1 MKTAHPREGGD
12 PNSLQ
17 APQAM
22 PNQTSAWAPAF
33 AGVSEELDRYAANRA
48 ALTAAHAYSPSDERD
63 ACGVGLVCALDGKP
77 RREVVE
83 LAITALKS
91 VWHRGAVDADG
102 KTGDG
107 AGVLLSVPQDFFA
120 DQVTRIGHVL
130 RPGPI
135 AVGQV
140 FLPRNDLGNQE
151 AARTIVEAEA
161 LRFGFYIYGWRQV
174 PVDTSVIGEKA
185 NATRPEIE
193 QIMLSPPA
201 GLTGEALERALFLC
215 RKRIE
220 KRVAAAGIQHFYLCS
235 FSARQLIYKG
245 MFLAQH
251 IDEFYPDL
259 RDERFA
265 AAVAIFHQRYSTN
278 TFPEWRLAQPFRM
291 LAHNG
296 EINTKKGNVNWMKSH
311 EIRMAAD
318 AFGEMGDDV
327 KPVIQDPHGS
337 DSMALDNTFEVL
349 VRAGRDAPMAKAL
362 LMPEAW
368 NARSDEQIKPAHKA
382 LYAYCNSVMEPWDGP
397 AAICASDGRWVVA
410 GKDRNGLRPLR
421 VAYTD
426 DGLLIMGSEA
436 GMCRVEE
443 SRIVRKTHI
452 SAGRMIAVDLAE
464 GRLYGEDEIVD
475 ELAVRHP
482 YDQWLGNMV
491 DLEKTIAP
499 GPEPRAYSRE
509 ELVRRQVAAGL
520 SLEDIELI
528 LAPMVEDGKEAVG
541 SMGDDTPLAV
551 LSDQYRPLSH
561 FFRQN
566 FSQVTNPPID
576 SLRETSVMS
585 LKTRFKN
592 LGNILAQDEAQTDV
606 FVLESPVLTT
616 GMYHRVVEFIGEKN
630 VAVID
635 CTMPLPAPESRDGDA
650 LRANLDRIRAEAEDA
665 ALRGCAT
672 IVLTDEAS
680 GPGRLAL
687 PMILATGGVH
697 SSLVAKG
704 LRSYV
709 SLIVRSAECLDTH
722 YFAVLVGVGATAVNA
737 YLAQESFQDR
747 LDRGL
752 TGELSLRDLCL
763 NYKHAIEGGLL
774 KIIAK
779 MGIAVISSYRGG
791 YNFEALGLSRALV
804 AEFFP
809 GMPSRISGIGLAGIE
824 AKALELHRKAWD
836 AAAITLPV
844 GGFYK
849 ARRAG
854 EAHAFEARMIHTLQ
868 RACDTGE
875 YAAYKTFS
883 EGMRRMPTIQ
893 LRDLLDLRSPER
905 AVSLDE
911 VESVN
916 EIRKRFLTPGMS
928 MGALSPEAHG
938 VLNIAMNRIGA
949 KSVSGEGGEDPARYT
964 PLPNGDNPNSAV
976 KQIAS
981 GRFGVTAQYLNEC
994 REIEIK
1000 VSQGAKPG
1008 EGGQLPGFKVTE
1020 LIAKLRHSTPGVMLI
1035 SPPPH
1040 HDIYSIEDLAQLIYD
1055 LKQINPE
1062 ARVCVKLVAMTG
1074 IGAIAAGVAKAK
1086 ADVILISGN
1095 VGGTGASPQTSIKY
1109 AGGPW
1114 EMGLSEANQVLT
1126 LNNLRHSVRLRAD
1139 GGMRTGRDVVIA
1151 AMLGAEEFGIGT
1163 ASLIAM
1169 GCIMVRQCHSNTCP
1183 VGVCTQDEALREKFS
1198 GSPEKVINLFTFIA
1212 EEVREIL
1219 AGLGF
1224 RSLNEIVGRTDL
1236 LQQVS
1241 RGGEHLDDLDLNPLL
1256 VRADPGHHAPFCTV
1270 EGRNEVP
1277 DTLDA
1282 QIVRD
1287 AAPLLERGE
1296 KMQLTYTVR
1305 NTARAI
1311 GSRTSSHI
1319 VRKFGMDGL
1328 PPGHLTVQLKG
1339 SAGQSL
1345 GAFAVQG
1352 LRIELT
1358 GEANDYVGKGLSGA
1372 TLVVRP
1378 APQLASP
1385 QTNAI
1390 IGNTVLYGATRG
1402 RLFAAG
1408 LAGERFGVRNSGAVT
1423 VVEGCGTNGL
1433 EYMTGG
1439 VAVVLGPVGFN
1450 FAAGMTGGMAYVLDL
1465 DDRFL
1470 TMLNRDSVVVERI
1483 GTRHWEAELKALVE
1497 EHARETGSVL
1507 GQTIL
1512 RDWDRHLAKFWQVVP
1527 KEMVHR
1533 LDKPLAEEEAVHH
1546 RA

>member
-1 MKTAHPREGGD
+1 M
-12 PNSLQ
+12 
-17 APQAM
+17 
-22 PNQTSAWAPAF
+22 SA
-33 AGVSEELDRYAANRA
+33 ELTRYLANRQ
-48 ALTAAHAYSPSDERD
+48 LLIDGHAYDPTSERD
-63 ACGVGLVCALDGKP
+63 NCGVGLVCAIDGKP
-77 RREVVE
+77 RREVVD
-83 LAITALKS
+83 LAIKALKA

-107 AGVLLSVPQDFFA
+107 AGILLSVPQDFFT
-120 DQVTRIGHVL
+120 DQVRNTGHKL
-130 RPGPI
+130 RPGAI
-135 AVGQV
+135 AVGQI
-140 FLPRNDLGNQE
+140 FLPRTDLGAQE
-151 AARTIVEAEA
+151 AARTIVESEA

-193 QIMLSPPA
+193 QIMLSPPS
-201 GLTGEALERALFLC
+201 GMEGEALERALFLC

-220 KRVAAAGIQHFYLCS
+220 KKVAAAAINDFYICS
-235 FSARQLIYKG
+235 LSARSLIYKG
-245 MFLAQH
+245 MFLAEN
-251 IDEFYPDL
+251 IDDFYPDL

-278 TFPEWRLAQPFRM
+278 TFPQWRLAQPFRM

-296 EINTKKGNVNWMKSH
+296 EINTLKGNTNWMKSH
-311 EIRMAAD
+311 EIRMAAQ
-318 AFGEMGDDV
+318 AFGDFGDDV
-327 KPVIQDPHGS
+327 KPVIQPSGS
-337 DSMALDNTFEVL
+337 DSAALDNTFEVL

-362 LMPEAW
+362 LIPEAW
-368 NARSDEQIKPAHKA
+368 ASKSDEQMKPEHRA
-382 LYAYCNSVMEPWDGP
+382 LYSYCNAVMEPWDGP
-397 AAICASDGRWVVA
+397 AALCATDGRWVVA

-426 DGLLIMGSEA
+426 DGLVIMGSEA
-436 GMCRVEE
+436 GMCGVAE
-443 SRIVRKTHI
+443 SRIVRKLNI
-452 SAGRMIAVDLAE
+452 SPGRMIAIDLVE
-464 GRLYGEDEIVD
+464 GRLYDEESIID
-475 ELAVRHP
+475 KLAEAHP
-482 YDQWLGNMV
+482 YTDWLGNMV
-491 DLEKTIAP
+491 ELEERIGP
-499 GPEPRAYSRE
+499 GPEPRRFQGE
-509 ELVRRQVAAGL
+509 ELARRQAAAGMT
-520 SLEDIELI
+520 LEDLELV

-551 LSDQYRPLSH
+551 LSDGYRPLSH

-576 SLRETSVMS
+576 PLRETGVMS

-592 LGNILAQDEAQTDV
+592 LGNILVQDEAQTDV
-606 FVLESPVLTT
+606 YVLESPILTT
-616 GMYHRVVEFIGEKN
+616 GMYERILGYIGDKAL
-630 VAVID
+630 AVID
-635 CTMPLPAPESRDGDA
+635 CTMPIPAGEARPGDA
-650 LRANLDRIRAEAEDA
+650 LRANLDRVRAEAEDA

-672 IVLTDEAS
+672 IVLTDEMS
-680 GPGRLAL
+680 GPDRVAL

-697 SSLVAKG
+697 AHLVGKG

-709 SLIVRSAECLDTH
+709 SIIVRSAECMDTH

-737 YLAQESFQDR
+737 WLSQESFQDR

-752 TGELSLRDLCL
+752 LGDTTLRQTCV
-763 NYKHAIEGGLL
+763 NFKTAIEQGLL
-774 KIIAK
+774 KIISK

-791 YNFEALGLSRALV
+791 YNFEAVGLSRSLV

-809 GMPSRISGIGLAGIE
+809 GMPSRISGIGFAGLE
-824 AKALELHRKAWD
+824 KRAVELHQRAWD
-836 AAAITLPV
+836 PAFVALPV

-849 ARRAG
+849 ARRSG
-854 EAHAFEARMIHTLQ
+854 EAHAFEARMIHALQ
-868 RACDTGE
+868 QACDTGDYE
-875 YAAYKTFS
+875 TYKRFS
-883 EGMRRMPTIQ
+883 AGMRNLPQIQ
-893 LRDLLDLRSPER
+893 LRDLLDWRSDRKP
-905 AVSLDE
+905 LIPDE

-928 MGALSPEAHG
+928 LGALGPEAHG
-938 VLNIAMNRIGA
+938 ALNIAMNRIGA
-949 KSVSGEGGEDPARYT
+949 KSVSGEGGEDRARYR

-976 KQIAS
+976 KQVAS
-981 GRFGVTAQYLNEC
+981 GRFGVTAEYLNEC

-1000 VSQGAKPG
+1000 VAQGAKPG

-1020 LIAKLRHSTPGVMLI
+1020 MIARLRHATPGVMLI

-1062 ARVCVKLVAMTG
+1062 ARVTVKLVAMTG

-1086 ADVILISGN
+1086 ADIILISGS

-1126 LNNLRHSVRLRAD
+1126 LNNLRHSVRLRTD
-1139 GGMRTGRDVVIA
+1139 GGIRTGRDVVIA

-1183 VGVCTQDEALREKFS
+1183 VGVCTQDEALRARFT
-1198 GSPEKVINLFTFIA
+1198 GTPDKVVNLFTFIA

-1219 AGLGF
+1219 AQLGF
-1224 RSLNEIVGRTDL
+1224 RSLEEIVGRTDL
-1236 LQQVS
+1236 LTQVS

-1256 VRADPGHHAPFCTV
+1256 VRADPGSNKPYCTV

-1287 AAPLLERGE
+1287 AAPLLQRGE

-1311 GSRTSSHI
+1311 GARISSHI
-1319 VRKFGMDGL
+1319 VRKFGMSAL
-1328 PPGHLTVQLKG
+1328 PSGHLTVELKG

-1345 GAFAVQG
+1345 GAFAVRG
-1352 LRIELT
+1352 LRIVLT

-1372 TLVVRP
+1372 TIVVRP
-1378 APQLASP
+1378 SP
-1385 QTNAI
+1385 HLVSPESNAI
-1390 IGNTVLYGATRG
+1390 IGNTCLYGATAG
-1402 RLFAAG
+1402 KLFAAG
-1408 LAGERFGVRNSGAVT
+1408 QAGERFAVRNSGATT
-1423 VVEGCGTNGL
+1423 VVEGCGANGC

-1439 VAVVLGPVGFN
+1439 AAVILGPTGGN
-1450 FAAGMTGGMAYVLDL
+1450 FGAGMTGGMAYVLDMAG
-1465 DDRFL
+1465 RFEGRVN
-1470 TMLNRDSVVVERI
+1470 TDSVIVQRLSSP
-1483 GTRHWEAELKALVE
+1483 HWEEHLRRLVT
-1497 EHARETGSVL
+1497 EHAHETGSAFAAGL
-1507 GQTIL
+1507 L
-1512 RDWDRHLAKFWQVVP
+1512 RDWDRMRDLFWQVCP
-1527 KEMVHR
+1527 KEMAGR
-1533 LDKPLAEEEAVHH
+1533 LDHPLQAEEAAFE